1 MDRNKDILA
10 ALDDRR
16 RELGMSLSVLARRS
30 GVSLPT
36 LQRVL
41 RGRNGG
47 MLATLEAIARALG
60 TELRPPRLKPSPD
73 VASVRREQARQ
84 KAKKLVALTLGNA
97 ALERR
102 FVDEAT
108 ERRFVRETEQELL
121 NGSNH
126 ALWA

>member
-1 MDRNKDILA
+1 MARNKDILA

-16 RELGMSLSVLARRS
+16 RELGMSMSVLARRS

-60 TELRPPRLKPSPD
+60 TELRPLRLD
-73 VASVRREQARQ
+73 TQAR
-84 KAKKLVALTLGNA
+84 
-97 ALERR
+97 
-102 FVDEAT
+102 
-108 ERRFVRETEQELL
+108 
-121 NGSNH
+121 
-126 ALWA
+126 